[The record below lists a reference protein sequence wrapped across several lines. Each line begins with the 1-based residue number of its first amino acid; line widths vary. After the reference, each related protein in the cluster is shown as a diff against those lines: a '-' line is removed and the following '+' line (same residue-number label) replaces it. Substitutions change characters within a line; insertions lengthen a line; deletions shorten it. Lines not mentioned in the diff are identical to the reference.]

1 MTLILRPIEDSETV
15 TELIGTG
22 ADLNIVPKL
31 IWGNEKGMQDFQTKQ
46 IQHYRSRAAGE
57 YGAVVDNIKWPIS
70 YSATDT
76 SSIFYALSFLFF
88 LDLLLHNR

>member
-22 ADLNIVPKL
+22 TDLNIVPKL

-57 YGAVVDNIKWPIS
+57 YGGQYEMTNKLLFYRHFFTLLCS
-70 YSATDT
+70 QFF
-76 SSIFYALSFLFF
+76 IFS
-88 LDLLLHNR
+88 